1 MERRRVPRLEI
12 NLSCRLSSPRLA
24 GGPLVGV
31 TENMSRGDVV
41 VVLSDDGG
49 ACDLLSMGDPVV
61 VEIDLPANHAFGRK
75 CMQCQTTVVRT
86 TRNEFGSA
94 RLAMRIHKMRFQ
106 SRGEGTAL
114 HEGTGEEMTRQL
126 LM

>member
-12 NLSCRLSSPRLA
+12 NLSCRVSSPRLA
-24 GGPLVGV
+24 GAPLSGV
-31 TENMSRGDVV
+31 TENMSRGDI
-41 VVLSDDGG
+41 VVLVAGDAG
-49 ACDLLSMGDPVV
+49 ACDLLSMGDPVM

-75 CMQCQTTVVRT
+75 CMQCQSTVVRAGRT
-86 TRNEFGSA
+86 EDGAA

-106 SRGEGTAL
+106 SRGEGLAL
-114 HEGTGEEMTRQL
+114 REDQGETTRQL